1 MKNGHQAQST
11 LRIRWAYEW
20 TKEMKTTGKFKQ
32 RLDLD
37 KIKKEILQN
46 ENKLKYVV
54 AAKSTHPDI
63 ATGINAS
70 IKISQEDV

>member
-1 MKNGHQAQST
+1 
-11 LRIRWAYEW
+11 
-20 TKEMKTTGKFKQ
+20 MKTTGKFKQ

-54 AAKSTHPDI
+54 AAKSTNPDI